1 MISKARF
8 WLLLKRLICDKVSNT
23 VSAVAR
29 ARQEEKEEALPAVY
43 RLGLA
48 KVNDRKSYIVKVHLG
63 SMAVRPDNKSC
74 LVKLEQTRLVSGE
87 KPEMKSKKTL
97 TPFLLSADT
106 QGSMKTVTE

>member
-48 KVNDRKSYIVKVHLG
+48 KVNDRESYIVKVHLG

-74 LVKLEQTRLVSGE
+74 LAAKNANCNFYAFSRNVLFFVVSCMLYGMFE
-87 KPEMKSKKTL
+87 
-97 TPFLLSADT
+97 F
-106 QGSMKTVTE
+106 